1 MIRSTAHLVLDG
13 HLVQGARPWRVRK
26 PRVNGIITRYE
37 SFDTR
42 PPSDRLRN
50 SPDAYQNTA
59 GLCHG
64 ALPGR
69 QSADRRD
76 QPMTAIFRPRPT
88 LIFLLLLLV
97 LVFWLSLA
105 LGPVS
110 LPLGDTLL
118 GGMRLLGLPLDGGDT
133 QQAELILGQIRLPRS
148 LLGIAVGSVL
158 ALSGV
163 AMQGLFRNPLADPGL
178 VGVSGGAALGAALAI
193 VGGSLLGG
201 LPPVIEPYLLSVCAF
216 AGGLIVTAVV
226 YRFGRRNGQTDVAT
240 MLLAGVAMT
249 AMAGAGVGLFTYLAD
264 DATLRTL
271 TFWNLGSLNGASYPR
286 LWPLLIVTLGVA
298 LWLPRRAAALN
309 ALLLGES
316 EARHLGFDIERIKLE
331 LVLCTALGV
340 GAAVAAAGLIG
351 FIGLVVPHLMRLL
364 VGPDHRVLL
373 PASLLAGASLLLLA
387 DLAARLL
394 LAPAE
399 LPIGIVT
406 ALIGAP
412 FFLYLLVRGRS

>member
-1 MIRSTAHLVLDG
+1 
-13 HLVQGARPWRVRK
+13 
-26 PRVNGIITRYE
+26 
-37 SFDTR
+37 
-42 PPSDRLRN
+42 
-50 SPDAYQNTA
+50 
-59 GLCHG
+59 
-64 ALPGR
+64 
-69 QSADRRD
+69 
-76 QPMTAIFRPRPT
+76 MTAIFRPRPT
-88 LIFLLLLLV
+88 LICLLLLLM

-118 GGMRLLGLPLDGGDT
+118 AGMRLLGLPLEGGDT

-178 VGVSGGAALGAALAI
+178 VGVSGGAALGAAFAI
-193 VGGSLLGG
+193 VGGSMLGG
-201 LPPVIEPYLLSVCAF
+201 MPPAMEPYLLSVSAF
-216 AGGLIVTAVV
+216 VGGLIVTAVV

-286 LWPLLIVTLGVA
+286 LWPLLIVTVGVA

-309 ALLLGES
+309 AMLLGES
-316 EARHLGFDIERIKLE
+316 EARHLGFDIERIKME

>member
-1 MIRSTAHLVLDG
+1 
-13 HLVQGARPWRVRK
+13 
-26 PRVNGIITRYE
+26 
-37 SFDTR
+37 
-42 PPSDRLRN
+42 
-50 SPDAYQNTA
+50 
-59 GLCHG
+59 
-64 ALPGR
+64 
-69 QSADRRD
+69 
-76 QPMTAIFRPRPT
+76 MTAIFQPRPT
-88 LIFLLLLLV
+88 LIFLLLLLL

-118 GGMRLLGLPLDGGDT
+118 AGMRLLGLPLEGGDT

-201 LPPVIEPYLLSVCAF
+201 VPAAIEPYLLSLCAF
-216 AGGLIVTAVV
+216 GGGLIVTAVV

-286 LWPLLIVTLGVA
+286 LWPLLIVTVGVA

-309 ALLLGES
+309 AMLLGES